1 MKKRID
7 FLVERGFYIWLV
19 FYFSFLLSLVIYLPS
34 LIWDEAVYLANSK
47 SFFIISNYT
56 ESFRSPLL
64 PLIVALAWLFTGE
77 QIIVAKIITILFT
90 TGCIYLTYKI
100 AKTHF
105 GKKSIY
111 LTILFSLAPLMVYW
125 GNKLYTDIA
134 SLFFILLS
142 FYLMKNQKTF
152 FSGLSLG
159 LGFLVRYSASLFGL
173 CILFFLVL
181 KKKYKE
187 LIVFGLGVLI
197 LLTPWMVYNQIEYK
211 NPIYGAWVYVKK
223 VSKWTEPYK
232 EPAFLHIINLIY
244 VLGPF
249 LIFLPFGINSFL
261 EKDDGILIFL
271 YMIIFFVCFTF
282 FFNLKLARYY
292 IMILP
297 FLYFLI
303 YEGFLTLKKKIEYN
317 LPLVFFVIVSSIA
330 LVILVFTQYQTDNLR
345 WQTIEKSVMYVKENT
360 NPNDLI
366 MSNFWPYFGYFTDAE
381 SLCIVDDVDYSVK
394 SYYPSYVVYH
404 DNFGLEVKV
413 NESWVP
419 KRIFSNRLGTIS
431 IYETS

>member
-7 FLVERGFYIWLV
+7 FLVERGIYIWLA
-19 FYFSFLLSLVIYLPS
+19 FYFFFLLSLIIYLPS
-34 LIWDEAVYLANSK
+34 LIWDEAVYLANAK
-47 SFFIISNYT
+47 SFFIGSNYT

-64 PLIVALAWLFTGE
+64 PLIVALAWIFTGE
-77 QIIVAKIITILFT
+77 EIIVAKTITILFT

-100 AKTHF
+100 AKNYF
-105 GKKSIY
+105 GEKSIY
-111 LTILFSLAPLMVYW
+111 LAILFSLAPLMVYW
-125 GNKLYTDIA
+125 GSKLYTDIA

-142 FYLMKNQKTF
+142 FHLMKNQKMF

-159 LGFLVRYSASLFGL
+159 LGFLARYSASLFGL
-173 CILFFLVL
+173 SILGFLL
-181 KKKYKE
+181 LNKRYKE

-197 LLTPWMVYNQIEYK
+197 LLTPWMIYNQIEYK
-211 NPIYGAWVYVKK
+211 NPIHGAWVYTKK
-223 VSKWTEPYK
+223 VSTWTEPYK
-232 EPAFLHIINLIY
+232 EPALLQIINFIY

-249 LIFLPFGINSFL
+249 LIFLPFGIKIFQG
-261 EKDDGILIFL
+261 KDDGILIFL

-282 FFNLKLARYY
+282 FFNLKLVRYY

-303 YEGFLTLKKKIEYN
+303 YEGFLVLKKKMEYN

-366 MSNFWPYFGYFTDAE
+366 MSNFWPYFGYFTDVE
-381 SLCIVDDVDYSVK
+381 SLSTWDDIDYLVK
-394 SYYPSYVVYH
+394 SYYPRYVVYH

-413 NESWVP
+413 NETWTP